1 MPAVW
6 ITLDYMD
13 GRSKIKGPVYP
24 DEIDLT
30 GLLFRLNE
38 RDLATVTF
46 TRANPITAI
55 QKASH
60 EIREHQREHD
70 SQARRPADQDR
81 PDSE

>member
-6 ITLDYMD
+6 ITLDSVD
-13 GRSKIKGPVYP
+13 GKSRVKGPVYP

-46 TRANPITAI
+46 TRANPL
-55 QKASH
+55 KAMQEAS
-60 EIREHQREHD
+60 
-70 SQARRPADQDR
+70 DR
-81 PDSE
+81 LTKAPSPS

>member
-13 GRSKIKGPVYP
+13 GRSAIKGPLYP
-24 DEIDLT
+24 DQIDLT

-46 TRANPITAI
+46 ANANPLDYLA
-55 QKASH
+55 
-60 EIREHQREHD
+60 REKEKER
-70 SQARRPADQDR
+70 
-81 PDSE
+81 

>member
-6 ITLDYMD
+6 ITLDGID
-13 GRSKIKGPVYP
+13 GSSRIKGPLYP

-46 TRANPITAI
+46 TRANPI
-55 QKASH
+55 KALQ
-60 EIREHQREHD
+60 EATTRKAND
-70 SQARRPADQDR
+70 AR
-81 PDSE
+81 SGV

>member
-6 ITLDYMD
+6 ITLDHID
-13 GRSKIKGPVYP
+13 GTSKIRGPLYP

-46 TRANPITAI
+46 TRANPL
-55 QKASH
+55 KALQEATH
-60 EIREHQREHD
+60 EHD
-70 SQARRPADQDR
+70 KEGINCDR
-81 PDSE
+81 K

>member
-6 ITLDYMD
+6 ITLDFID
-13 GRSKIKGPVYP
+13 GRSLIKGPVYS

-46 TRANPITAI
+46 TNANPLNHL
-55 QKASH
+55 KPPK
-60 EIREHQREHD
+60 EK
-70 SQARRPADQDR
+70 P
-81 PDSE
+81 P

>member
-6 ITLDYMD
+6 ITLDSID
-13 GRSKIKGPVYP
+13 GSSRVKGPLHA

-46 TRANPITAI
+46 TRANPLKALQEAATRTAHV
-55 QKASH
+55 KT
-60 EIREHQREHD
+60 
-70 SQARRPADQDR
+70 
-81 PDSE
+81 